1 MNPKKMSRATFK
13 PGSKVSVQS
22 LQFAARPAASAADS
36 AEEHGGAYFDDGEQ
50 RRQFLTELDLLR
62 GENAI
67 SVDEQTQLVQE
78 YERIEKETY
87 DRLTEM
93 TSEFERR
100 SEADGQDSARE
111 WLALETESFR
121 RTLEN
126 APDEVASKLSG
137 A

>member
-1 MNPKKMSRATFK
+1 VADNPEGR
-13 PGSKVSVQS
+13 
-22 LQFAARPAASAADS
+22 
-36 AEEHGGAYFDDGEQ
+36 GGAYFDDGEQ
-50 RRQFLTELDLLR
+50 RRQFLTDLDLLR

-100 SEADGQDSARE
+100 IEADGEDSARQ
-111 WLALETESFR
+111 WLAHETESFR
-121 RTLEN
+121 RALEN
-126 APDEVASKLSG
+126 APAEVASRLPG

>member
-1 MNPKKMSRATFK
+1 MSPKKLTRSPFK
-13 PGSKVSVQS
+13 PRSQVSVQS
-22 LQFAARPAASAADS
+22 LQSAAVPATSVADNP
-36 AEEHGGAYFDDGEQ
+36 EGRGGAYFDDGEQ
-50 RRQFLTELDLLR
+50 RRQFLTDLDLLR

-100 SEADGQDSARE
+100 IEADGEDSARQ
-111 WLALETESFR
+111 WLAHETESFR
-121 RTLEN
+121 RALEN
-126 APDEVASKLSG
+126 APAEVASRLPG